1 MMMRFVILALAL
13 CAAALPAAQA
23 VGPRRLLTAASSATP
38 WQVSEADASKL
49 VGVWKPDVSGGS
61 RLRR

>member
-49 VGVWKPDVSGGS
+49 VGV
-61 RLRR
+61 